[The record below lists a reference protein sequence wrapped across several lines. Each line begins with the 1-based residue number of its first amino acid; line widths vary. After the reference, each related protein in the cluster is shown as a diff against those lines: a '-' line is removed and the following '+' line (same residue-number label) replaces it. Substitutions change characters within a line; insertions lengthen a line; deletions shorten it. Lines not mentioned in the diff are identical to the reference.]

1 MRFEQVKDVL
11 QHVIGF
17 HQSIAND
24 YAAMAEQTD
33 NPRVKMLLGYL
44 EDHLRGSIKGLDAYL
59 HGDAQ
64 NVLNTWLQH
73 VPEMEYPQ
81 LLETLRD
88 QLSVASVEDVA
99 STAEKIQETL
109 ADMFWLL
116 SEQAAIDSER
126 ELFASLAYFQNAE
139 VRRLARDTARFE
151 G

>member
-11 QHVIGF
+11 QHVIDF
-17 HQSIAND
+17 HKNTAND
-24 YAAMAEQTD
+24 YATMAEQAD
-33 NPRVKMLLGYL
+33 KPRVKMLLGYL
-44 EDHLRGSIKGLDAYL
+44 EDHVGDSIKGLDGYL

-64 NVLNTWLQH
+64 KVLNTWLQN

-81 LLETLRD
+81 VLENLRD
-88 QLSVASVEDVA
+88 RLSVASVEEVA

-139 VRRLARDTARFE
+139 LRRLARDTARFE
-151 G
+151 S